1 MSESWMSASLPKKEK
16 QDIYI
21 KKKKYFFFIKNGISP
36 GIIILITVKWIL
48 NTIMLDSKVSN
59 SYTVWV
65 YSLTEDLY
73 TYLKN
78 NFSS

>member
-1 MSESWMSASLPKKEK
+1 MSESWMSASLPQEEK
-16 QDIYI
+16 QEIYI

>member
-65 YSLTEDLY
+65 YSLTEDLGI
-73 TYLKN
+73 YLSKK
-78 NFSS
+78 